1 MYRPLRRVDS
11 VYFDAHCLN
20 MLYTLS
26 ENSPPGFPLNSL
38 RECMPLALR
47 ATRGR
52 RGEK

>member
-1 MYRPLRRVDS
+1 MYRPLRGVDS

-26 ENSPPGFPLNSL
+26 EQPPLAFPLNSL
-38 RECMPLALR
+38 RECMPLARR